1 MRKYI
6 LYLFIPIFISS
17 LFLGKKLVF
26 GATVPYQIQAGD
38 TLSSIA
44 QAFATNIKTLMT
56 INTLHNPNQIIAG
69 HILLVPSAITSLPK
83 GAKALVSTLTAYTDG
98 YQSTGK
104 VPGDP
109 GYGITADGAIAT
121 QGVTIAVDPSVIPLG
136 TKVFI
141 PGIGER
147 IAQDT
152 GGLIR
157 GNRIDVFY
165 RQEQT
170 AIAFGVKPN
179 QIVYILPNGV
189 TTSKLMHFTP
199 LHFVSRSM
207 HHAIHPLSH
216 PIKKQP
222 IHFSDCLNAFTE
234 TLVMR
239 FDALFSS

>member
-1 MRKYI
+1 MRKYF
-6 LYLFIPIFISS
+6 LYLILPIFISS
-17 LFLGKKLVF
+17 LFFGKLVF

-44 QAFATNIKTLMT
+44 QAFATNVTTLMT
-56 INTLHNPNQIIAG
+56 INRLRNPNQIIAG
-69 HILLVPSAITSLPK
+69 QILFVPSAIASLPK

-121 QGVTIAVDPSVIPLG
+121 QGITIAVDPSVIPFG
-136 TKVFI
+136 TQVYI
-141 PGIGER
+141 PGIGKR

-165 RQEQT
+165 RQEQA

-179 QIVYILPNGV
+179 QIVYILPNDV
-189 TTSKLMHFTP
+189 TASKPTHATA
-199 LHFVSRSM
+199 LHFELRTR
-207 HHAIHPLSH
+207 HPG
-216 PIKKQP
+216 KKQP
-222 IHFSDCLNAFTE
+222 LHHSDCLNAFTE